1 MFLHP
6 ADRGRG
12 NHGRPGLERVISTIA
27 HISAVMATADKGE
40 PPPSG
45 TCLKV
50 RLDMHHSGRRESN
63 PQQPAWKAGAL
74 AIELRPRLSLRM
86 LPPGRIASQD
96 VARSKGCVSSDEPA
110 EPGAPGAPVAP
121 VAPVAAM
128 RHAAP
133 VAPGVAMHHAAPFD
147 VLSRLNCRR
156 YCRGYCRGYY
166 RGYCLT
172 APRGPMHGPETRP
185 KDSAAQRS

>member
-1 MFLHP
+1 
-6 ADRGRG
+6 
-12 NHGRPGLERVISTIA
+12 
-27 HISAVMATADKGE
+27 
-40 PPPSG
+40 
-45 TCLKV
+45 
-50 RLDMHHSGRRESN
+50 
-63 PQQPAWKAGAL
+63 
-74 AIELRPRLSLRM
+74 LSLRM

-96 VARSKGCVSSDEPA
+96 AARSKGCGSSDEPA

-121 VAPVAAM
+121 GAPGAAM
-128 RHAAP
+128 R
-133 VAPGVAMHHAAPFD
+133 HAAPFD

-172 APRGPMHGPETRP
+172 APRGPMHGPKTRP